1 MNRSNKQESINF
13 KELLPSLYNPFKYV
27 AAAVQTNKVIT
38 GKMGKGRA
46 FYLKKELF
54 NKYFYEGNLMLGM
67 NDEGIVSLKESEN
80 QNVLVV
86 GKTGIGKTSTYNIP
100 NILVEEEKSFIVLD
114 PHKELYQE
122 TFEEKVRQ
130 GYNIEIK
137 SINECNEEIV
147 DHLAKSLLD
156 QKTVLY
162 VSGHSFY
169 YNASWERNLNNL
181 IKQLYEHIRVSKKE
195 CNGVHVLL
203 EEANGYRLTEIQNFL
218 KTCNSYQIQFSLV
231 VHTVDCLERLY
242 GKEAAKSMLDSF
254 QTKLLMGT
262 ESMEDAEYFS
272 DLIGREMSPKEII
285 YMPYEKS
292 LLTYASGSQIINKLP
307 VMSRFE

>member
-1 MNRSNKQESINF
+1 MAFYHENSSKNSIV
-13 KELLPSLYNPFKYV
+13 L
-27 AAAVQTNKVIT
+27 
-38 GKMGKGRA
+38 GGMGKGRA

-54 NKYFYEGNLMLGM
+54 NKYFYKGNLMVGM
-67 NDEGIVSLKESEN
+67 NDEGIVSLKKSEG
-80 QNVLVV
+80 QNVLIV
-86 GKTGIGKTSTYNIP
+86 GKTGIGKTSTYNVP

-122 TFEEKVRQ
+122 TFEEKLRQ

-137 SINECNEEIV
+137 SIDEYKEEIV
-147 DHLAKSLLD
+147 DHLVKSLLD

-162 VSGHSFY
+162 VSGHSFH

-181 IKQLYEHIRVSKKE
+181 IKQLYEHRRVSKKE

-203 EEANGYRLTEIQNFL
+203 EEANGYKLTGIQNFL

-231 VHTVDCLERLY
+231 VHTVDCLNRLY
-242 GKEAAKSMLDSF
+242 GKETAKSMLGSF

-262 ESMEDAEYFS
+262 ESMKDAEYFS
-272 DLIGREMSPKEII
+272 DLTGGEMSPKEIL

-292 LLTYASGSQIINKLP
+292 LLICGSTSQIIYKLP
-307 VMSRFE
+307 PISRFE

>member
-1 MNRSNKQESINF
+1 MNRSNKQELINF
-13 KELLPSLYNPFKYV
+13 KELLPSLNNPFKY
-27 AAAVQTNKVIT
+27 AASAVQTNKVIT
-38 GKMGKGRA
+38 GEMGKGRA

-54 NKYFYEGNLMLGM
+54 NKYFYKGNLMLGM
-67 NDEGIVSLKESEN
+67 NDEGIVSLKESEDL
-80 QNVLVV
+80 NVLIV

-130 GYNIEIK
+130 GYKIEIK
-137 SINECNEEIV
+137 SIAECNEEIV

-162 VSGHSFY
+162 VYGHSFY

-218 KTCNSYQIQFSLV
+218 KTCNSYPIQFSLV
-231 VHTVDCLERLY
+231 VHTVDCLKRLY

-272 DLIGREMSPKEII
+272 DLTGGKMSPKEIL

-292 LLTYASGSQIINKLP
+292 LLVYGSTSQIVYKLP
-307 VMSRFE
+307 LISRFE